1 MQQKIDKEAF
11 QHLLEFRS
19 ELFTQFTTKRI
30 QHVEFGYR
38 TYFFF
43 KQHHYKFI
51 KKAHDVNSVLF
62 NYYYWTSCI
71 ERRTTVERQLE
82 KYQVASEER
91 LAQICLTYVRRR
103 NQMVR
108 RLLYEF
114 SELINIEYMSV
125 VHGDLVEV
133 KIKEFEHPIYCNK
146 EVVDRLKIS
155 KILIK
160 KSIQPYYLPFLVYQ
174 IK

>member
-1 MQQKIDKEAF
+1 MQQKIDKDTF
-11 QHLLEFRS
+11 HHLINYRA
-19 ELFTQFTTKRI
+19 ELFNLFTTKRI
-30 QHVEFGYR
+30 QSVEFGYR

-51 KKAHDVNSVLF
+51 KKAHDINSVIF
-62 NYYYWTSCI
+62 NYYFWTSCI

-91 LAQICLTYVRRR
+91 LAQICFMYIRRR

-114 SELINIEYMSV
+114 DDQITVEYMHI
-125 VHGDLVEV
+125 VHGDLVEI
-133 KIKEFEHPIYCNK
+133 KLKEFDHPIYCNK
-146 EVVDRLKIS
+146 EVVDRLKMTEIP
-155 KILIK
+155 IK
-160 KSIQPYYLPFLVYQ
+160 KSVHPYYLPFLVYQ